1 MKNFCEWLEKK
12 DQKYFRTLI
21 FKEQGDPSAFDIN
34 NYQKVKLSD
43 GEEYYEIDDPFQ
55 MGKKKYI
62 PVDSPSAIETVKRL
76 HNARVNKGNPLAQNN
91 TNAVDANMKRKDA
104 VKKPLDM
111 KAQAEKEAQEIE
123 LNRRMAGFNAM
134 VRSFEKYYGKDRNA
148 KVWQK
153 PILIAASE
161 EKTNDPYLLKQASKF
176 KEYHD
181 VFGPRYWRWSKEAK
195 IQAGIGELKAD
206 ETPLFILT
214 DINDWKENCQDLA
227 RQLFNSMYGPRT
239 GPESWHNLASIASGH
254 IKDADRETLE
264 KAMIFTIE
272 TYKDYLAGKKG
283 KTYERWNPARRRE
296 TGVGVD

>member
-21 FKEQGDPSAFDIN
+21 FKEQKDPNVFDIKD
-34 NYQKVKLSD
+34 YLITKLED
-43 GEEYYEIDDPFQ
+43 GEDYYVVDDPFE

-134 VRSFEKYYGKDRNA
+134 VRSFEKYYGKDRTA

-161 EKTNDPYLLKQASKF
+161 EKTNDPYLLKQASYF
-176 KEYHD
+176 KEYHN

-195 IQAGIGELKAD
+195 IKAGVGELKPE
-206 ETPLFILT
+206 ETPLFIVT
-214 DINDWKENCQDLA
+214 DIDDWKENCQDLA
-227 RQLFNSMYGPRT
+227 RQLFNSMYGPKT
-239 GPESWHNLASIASGH
+239 DGESWHNLASIASGY
-254 IKDADRETLE
+254 IKGADRETLE
-264 KAMIFTIE
+264 NAMRFTIE

-283 KTYERWNPARRRE
+283 KTYERWDAPRRRE
-296 TGVGVD
+296 TGVD

>member
-21 FKEQGDPSAFDIN
+21 FKEQGDPNAFDIN

-43 GEEYYEIDDPFQ
+43 GEEYYEIDDPFE
-55 MGKKKYI
+55 MGKKRHI
-62 PVDSPSAIETVKRL
+62 PVDNPNAIEIVKKL

-91 TNAVDANMKRKDA
+91 ANAVDAQMKRKDA

-123 LNRRMAGFNAM
+123 LDKRMSRFRAM
-134 VRSFEKYYGKDRNA
+134 VRSFEKYYGQDRTA

-153 PILIAASE
+153 PILIAANV
-161 EKTNDPYLLKQASKF
+161 EKTNDPYLLRQASYF
-176 KEYHD
+176 KEYYN
-181 VFGPRYWRWSKEAK
+181 VFGPRYWRWSKDAK

-214 DINDWKENCQDLA
+214 DIEDWKENCQDLA

-239 GPESWHNLASIASGH
+239 GSESWHNLASIASGY

-264 KAMIFTIE
+264 KAMMFTIE

-283 KTYERWNPARRRE
+283 KTYERWDAARRRE
-296 TGVGVD
+296 TGVGDD